1 MSLDSPS
8 VQLRALLAEY
18 GTRSCSTSDWS
29 KAGTFLAQHHK
40 TLAQCLEDDDP
51 DVRKSALQA
60 FERVTEAVSL
70 QHKAIAKRLED
81 DEPGA

>member
-1 MSLDSPS
+1 MDSPS

-18 GTRSCSTSDWS
+18 GTRSRSSDWEN
-29 KAGTFLAQHHK
+29 AGTFLAQHHK

-70 QHKAIAKRLED
+70 QHKAIAKLSLIHI
-81 DEPGA
+81 